1 MKPAPVISR
10 IPGCGLFFLVAGL
23 LLPLAGRSS
32 VNERLPD
39 GNTGNAA
46 TVLPEILAKTNKVR
60 IDYDNNL
67 SVVITDGAWID
78 RFKKLLGGAS
88 YRPAPYCFCYTAG
101 GFSLLANDSE
111 LIRFTVPHGIKL
123 RFAHSGVLKGD
134 FSVETATAEAILAL
148 AREKQSLA
156 VAQSHFIPPKSVLPE
171 KLEFKP

>member
-1 MKPAPVISR
+1 
-10 IPGCGLFFLVAGL
+10 LFFLVAGL
-23 LLPLAGRSS
+23 LLPLAGWSS

-46 TVLPEILAKTNKVR
+46 TAIPEILAKTNKVR

-78 RFKKLLGGAS
+78 RFKKLLGGTG
-88 YRPAPYCFCYTAG
+88 YKPTPYCFCYTDG
-101 GFSLLANDSE
+101 GFILLADDSE
-111 LIRFTVPHGIKL
+111 LVRFTVPHGMKL
-123 RFAHSGVLKGD
+123 RFARSGVLKGD
-134 FSVETATAEAILAL
+134 YLVEKATAEAILAL

-156 VAQSHFIPPKSVLPE
+156 VAQGHFIPAKRALPQ